1 MEEEPGL
8 SYSKVAALKSTTE
21 NALLVDAG
29 DHLQGTAYG
38 GMDNGATI
46 IQLMNAAG
54 YDAATLG
61 NHEFDYGMAGCLSAI
76 DAAAYPYVSCN
87 FRHEK
92 DGVAGELV
100 LDSFVMLESGGK
112 KIAFVGITTPETIT
126 SSSLAYYQDEQGN
139 YIYGVDGGSDGSA
152 LYAAVETDVAEA
164 KSAGAD
170 YVIVLGA
177 KVQGRELSLVC

>member
-1 MEEEPGL
+1 MEEEPGH

-21 NALLVDAG
+21 NAHLVDAG

-76 DAAAYPYVSCN
+76 DAAAYPMYPAISAT
-87 FRHEK
+87 RRM
-92 DGVAGELV
+92 V
-100 LDSFVMLESGGK
+100 LR
-112 KIAFVGITTPETIT
+112 
-126 SSSLAYYQDEQGN
+126 GN
-139 YIYGVDGGSDGSA
+139 WCWTA
-152 LYAAVETDVAEA
+152 L
-164 KSAGAD
+164 
-170 YVIVLGA
+170 
-177 KVQGRELSLVC
+177 